1 MLHVCVHCPSL
12 TAVMVLV
19 LVRSSAHSECI
30 ELVEYGK
37 PPANK
42 KERFKVLQTM
52 FAHAQYVQTL
62 PCHVCSAAAH
72 ERTTTVDRSQPA
84 ATCARSLLSLCSEE
98 RRRSIWSPDLHVYY

>member
-1 MLHVCVHCPSL
+1 
-12 TAVMVLV
+12 MVV
-19 LVRSSAHSECI
+19 VVVRSSAHSECI

-72 ERTTTVDRSQPA
+72 ERTT
-84 ATCARSLLSLCSEE
+84 RSLPAHSNLRSLTPFSLLRATEKE
-98 RRRSIWSPDLHVYY
+98 HLVV